1 MLYDRPPLGGPAPQQ
16 RQVSQQQRMPQQ
28 GQMQHQGQQKGQQQ
42 GEDKKEHDV
51 SQQVLCPPERFIGVP
66 TSDLQEAFRGSNVPP
81 IQQVSRMFRSYPQ
94 LNCFALMCSTIF
106 FGGLRSLQ

>member
-1 MLYDRPPLGGPAPQQ
+1 MLYDRPPLGGPVPQQ

-42 GEDKKEHDV
+42 GQDKKHRDV

-66 TSDLQEAFRGSNVPP
+66 TSDLQEAFRGNNVCHA
-81 IQQVSRMFRSYPQ
+81 SRMFRSR
-94 LNCFALMCSTIF
+94 LT
-106 FGGLRSLQ
+106 